1 MSIRANQPLALSDY
15 QKQASQ
21 TDQRK
26 FVDDSLAFPLL
37 GLFGEIGSLLS
48 EVKKKQRD
56 SVSYLGYE
64 HSVLEEFGDVL
75 WYLAAVAGR
84 GHIPLAELGA
94 NLDRTLSDW
103 QSESPV
109 GLTFFDLQHA
119 QPHHGGSPSP
129 AFERTLL
136 MLAGEVGHLMTE
148 HEAGHFEHNRSALA
162 GRLVALLRILRDA
175 AHEAGVTLHDAAQAN
190 LAKIFDRW
198 PVDRIYPPLFDDDFP
213 VAEQIPRN
221 LTIDIQEA
229 TEGGRTVVR
238 LSYGDRRLGDP
249 LTDNRQE
256 DDDYR
261 FHDVFHLAYA
271 AILGWSP
278 TLRRLLAVKRKSDQA
293 IDEAEDGARAILIE
307 EGIATWIFNHA
318 QRLELFRNVKVLD
331 YGLLKSIR
339 EFVKGYE
346 AERCPLWLWEKAILQ
361 GFDVFRAVREHR
373 GGRITADLNN
383 RTLRFEP
390 LS

>member
-1 MSIRANQPLALSDY
+1 MTPPLTLADY
-15 QKQASQ
+15 QTQASQ
-21 TDQRK
+21 TDQRRA
-26 FVDDSLAFPLL
+26 VDGSLAFPLL
-37 GLFGEIGSLLS
+37 GLFGEIGGLLS

-56 SVSYLGYE
+56 LVSYLGYE

-75 WYLAAVAGR
+75 WYLAAVADR

-103 QSESPV
+103 QSETPA
-109 GLTFFDLQHA
+109 GLTFLDLQHA
-119 QPHHGGSPSP
+119 ALHRKESPTP

-136 MLAGEVGHLMTE
+136 ELAGEVGHLMAD
-148 HEAGHFEHNRSALA
+148 HEAGHFDHNRSALA

-175 AHEAGVTLHDAAQAN
+175 ANEAGITLHDAAQAN
-190 LAKIFDRW
+190 LVKIFDRW
-198 PVDRIYPPLFDDDFP
+198 PVDRTYPPLFDDGFP
-213 VAEQIPRN
+213 AAEQIPRE
-221 LTIDIQEA
+221 LVIDIEEI
-229 TEGGRTVVR
+229 TEGGRTVAC
-238 LSYGDRRLGDP
+238 LSYGDQRLGDS

-278 TLRRLLAVKRKSDQA
+278 TLRRLLKAKRKSDPA

-318 QRLELFRNVKVLD
+318 QRLELFRNIKALD

-346 AERCPLWLWEKAILQ
+346 AEQCPLWLWEEAIFQ
-361 GFDVFRAVREHR
+361 GFNVFRAVKEHR
-373 GGRITADLNN
+373 RGRITANLIS
-383 RTLRFEP
+383 RTVRFEP

>member
-1 MSIRANQPLALSDY
+1 MTPPLTLAAY
-15 QKQASQ
+15 QTQASR
-21 TDQRK
+21 TDQRRA
-26 FVDDSLAFPLL
+26 VDDALAFPLL

-56 SVSYLGYE
+56 PVSYLGYE
-64 HSVLEEFGDVL
+64 HSVVEEFGDVL
-75 WYLAAVAGR
+75 WYLAAVASR

-103 QSESPV
+103 QSEPPT
-109 GLTFFDLQHA
+109 GLTFLDLQDA
-119 QPHHGGSPSP
+119 PPHRGASPSP

-136 MLAGEVGHLMTE
+136 SLAGEVGHLMAE
-148 HEAGHFEHNRSALA
+148 HEAGHLEHNRSALA
-162 GRLVALLRILRDA
+162 GRLVALLRILRNA
-175 AHEAGVTLHDAAQAN
+175 ANDAGVTLHDAAQTN

-198 PVDRIYPPLFDDDFP
+198 PIDRTYPPLFDNGFP
-213 VAEQIPRN
+213 TAEQIPRV
-221 LTIDIQEA
+221 LTIDIEEV
-229 TEGGRTVVR
+229 TEGGRTVAR
-238 LSYGDRRLGDP
+238 LLQGDRRLGDP
-249 LTDNRQE
+249 LTDNRQG

-271 AILGWSP
+271 TILGWSP
-278 TLRRLLAVKRKSDQA
+278 TLRQLLKVKRKSDPV

-318 QRLELFRNVKVLD
+318 QRLNLFCDITTLD
-331 YGLLKSIR
+331 YGILKSVR

-361 GFDVFRAVREHR
+361 GFNVFRAVKEHR
-373 GGRITADLNN
+373 RGRVIGDLNQ

>member
-1 MSIRANQPLALSDY
+1 MTSPLALADY

-21 TDQRK
+21 TDRRK
-26 FVDDSLAFPLL
+26 AVDGSLAFPLL

-56 SVSYLGYE
+56 PVSYLGYE

-75 WYLAAVAGR
+75 WYLAAVAER

-103 QSESPV
+103 QSEAPA
-109 GLTFFDLQHA
+109 GLTFLDLQHA
-119 QPHHGGSPSP
+119 AAHREASPTP

-136 MLAGEVGHLMTE
+136 KLAGEVGHLMAG
-148 HEAGHFEHNRSALA
+148 HEAGHFDHNRSALA

-175 AHEAGVTLHDAAQAN
+175 ANEAGVTLHDAAQAN
-190 LAKIFDRW
+190 LVKIFDRW
-198 PVDRIYPPLFDDDFP
+198 PVDRTYPPLFDDGFP
-213 VAEQIPRN
+213 ATEQIPRD
-221 LTIDIQEA
+221 LTVDIQEI
-229 TEGGRTVVR
+229 TEGGWTVAR
-238 LSYGDRRLGDP
+238 LSYGGRRLGDP

-278 TLRRLLAVKRKSDQA
+278 VLRRLLGSKRKSDPT
-293 IDEAEDGARAILIE
+293 IDEAEDGARANLIE

-318 QRLELFRNVKVLD
+318 QRLELFRNVTALD
-331 YGLLKSIR
+331 YGLLKSVR

-346 AERCPLWLWEKAILQ
+346 AERRPLWLWEEAILQ
-361 GFDVFRAVREHR
+361 GFNVFRAVQEHR
-373 GGRITADLNN
+373 GGRVNVSLTT
-383 RTLRFEP
+383 RTIRFEP
-390 LS
+390 LL